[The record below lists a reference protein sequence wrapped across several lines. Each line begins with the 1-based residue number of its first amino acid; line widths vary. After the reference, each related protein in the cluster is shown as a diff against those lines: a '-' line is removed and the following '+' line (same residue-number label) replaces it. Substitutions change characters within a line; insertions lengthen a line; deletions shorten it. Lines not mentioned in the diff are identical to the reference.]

1 MKICLIM
8 DNPATLQHPV
18 IGVAWQKLGERHEVR
33 LIDVQSLTEEQAIA
47 QEQTYPQANLY
58 LLKSHARQALG
69 LAHFLEQRGALVVNS
84 WASSLACQDRVLMS
98 QRMEEVHLPWPR
110 TEYFSSIGSLLAQ
123 SNLLSRLAFPLMI
136 KSHYSY
142 RGDLVSK
149 ISSIEELQS
158 LAPQWGKEPV
168 IIQKFVAGDGWD
180 VKLWVIDQQIFA
192 ARRRTPLLANAPKE
206 DIPLEFEEL
215 PEDWIRM
222 TLAIGSVFDLC
233 LYGVDLLVSE
243 EGPVIV
249 DVNSFPGFR
258 GVSGASDAL
267 VGLIERLCYS
277 EI

>member
-8 DNPATLQHPV
+8 DNPATLHHPV
-18 IGVAWQKLGERHEVR
+18 IGVEWQKLGERHDVR

-98 QRMEEVHLPWPR
+98 QRMEEAHLPWPH
-110 TEYFSSIGSLLAQ
+110 TEYFSSIGSLLSQ

-149 ISSIEELQS
+149 INSIEDLQS

-206 DIPLEFEEL
+206 DIPLQFEEL
-215 PEDWIRM
+215 PEDWVHM
-222 TLAIGSVFDLC
+222 ALAIGSVFDLC

-258 GVSGASDAL
+258 GVPGASDAL